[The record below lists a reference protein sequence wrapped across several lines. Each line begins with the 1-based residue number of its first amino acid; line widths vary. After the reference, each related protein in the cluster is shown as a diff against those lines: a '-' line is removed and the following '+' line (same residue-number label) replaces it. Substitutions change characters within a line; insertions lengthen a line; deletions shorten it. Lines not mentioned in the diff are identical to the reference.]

1 MRGRG
6 RSEKWVV
13 VGCGRNGELD
23 AHVDV
28 GTVGTAGARWRSLY
42 PRQGGGSNAAVG
54 YVPGAPFNRA
64 RSDLGAGAFAAHTHT
79 HSHTYPLLSARSRS
93 RSRSRSPGSLFLK
106 PALPQLGHALS
117 EDDAAALFA
126 TMDEDGDGNISK
138 SEFGKVA
145 GAFQLGSEFSAE
157 SMAGGL
163 EGMAASLSLTNAFAA
178 ANVFSPTLK
187 MGTSSVKDN
196 RKPRCFDIWS
206 STLHGVEE
214 CGRHSGCVECGR
226 RCSEAMRG
234 EGCGGVQE
242 CRVTVVQWCS
252 GTGVRG

>member
-1 MRGRG
+1 
-6 RSEKWVV
+6 
-13 VGCGRNGELD
+13 
-23 AHVDV
+23 
-28 GTVGTAGARWRSLY
+28 
-42 PRQGGGSNAAVG
+42 
-54 YVPGAPFNRA
+54 
-64 RSDLGAGAFAAHTHT
+64 
-79 HSHTYPLLSARSRS
+79 
-93 RSRSRSPGSLFLK
+93 
-106 PALPQLGHALS
+106 
-117 EDDAAALFA
+117 
-126 TMDEDGDGNISK
+126 MDEDGDGNISK

-214 CGRHSGCVECGR
+214 CGRHSVCVECGR
-226 RCSEAMRG
+226 RCSEAIRG
-234 EGCGGVQE
+234 GLWRSGGV
-242 CRVTVVQWCS
+242 
-252 GTGVRG
+252 